1 MTDIPLLNAAIYAAV
16 GVVAYVIALSFVAK
30 LSKFD
35 YKKEITEERNV
46 PAAIVAAA
54 VALGLA
60 WIVASAVH

>member
-1 MTDIPLLNAAIYAAV
+1 MTDIALLNALIYAAV
-16 GVVAYVIALSFVAK
+16 GVVAYVVALGFVAK
-30 LSKFD
+30 LAKFD
-35 YKKEITEERNV
+35 YKKQIAEERNV

>member
-30 LSKFD
+30 LAKFD
-35 YKKEITEERNV
+35 YKKEITGERNV